1 MLTMPGKESLGADT
15 SGSHEVEAVMV
26 DQGDSKVT
34 PLFKQE
40 DPDFMDKLREGAEK
54 IAVIQG
60 KRKELNASIAE
71 VMATFEN
78 DGLNRH
84 AVKAAIKFVDMNETE
99 QENYDLSY
107 TVMRKALGQPVQGDL
122 FEARV
127 ASELREKPKKI
138 DRTKPCDPWKQET

>member
-1 MLTMPGKESLGADT
+1 MPTKQNALADT
-15 SGSHEVEAVMV
+15 SGSHEEAGTKAE
-26 DQGDSKVT
+26 QGQGNNVT

-40 DPDFMDKLREGAEK
+40 DPDFMDKLREGADK
-54 IAVIQG
+54 IAEIQG

-84 AVKAAIKFVDMNETE
+84 AVKAAIKFIDMNETD

-122 FEARV
+122 FEASV